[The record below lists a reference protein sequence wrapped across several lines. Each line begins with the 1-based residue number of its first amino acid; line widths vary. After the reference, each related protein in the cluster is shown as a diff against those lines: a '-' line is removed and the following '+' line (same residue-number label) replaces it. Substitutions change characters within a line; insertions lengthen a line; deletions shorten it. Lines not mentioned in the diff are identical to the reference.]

1 MATEGNADHI
11 STGREPPAS
20 PESGARPPG
29 GRSRRVLVGA
39 VIGVAALA
47 AVSALAAVGAFNG
60 NASALTNCAAAPSRC
75 GFPDATNTGVPAGT
89 TLKSVPAQ
97 VSSGT
102 GWAYSTAD
110 GDVIVT
116 GNGAVLSGLYIPHEL
131 LINASSVTIKD
142 VQVAAAGDFGIALT
156 HTKGVTIENSTI
168 SGQNAT
174 VGRIGSAIDD
184 EYGDSTGIIIKANNI
199 SDFRTAIQIS
209 AGLVDANYV
218 HDPGYISG
226 DHTNG
231 FYTNGGTGALTIEN
245 NTIFDEPEPDRRHQ
259 PGRRQR
265 RRGGGQQDG
274 REQLPGRR
282 RLHHLR
288 RHLPEQP
295 HLQDRHQEQPVR
307 PAIPPAERPVRPHR
321 LLRPH
326 LVRQQLVSQ
335 HLGQHRRY
343 HSRPVTVAPRRAG
356 DIARL
361 RRGQAGLPAQLP
373 DRSASTP
380 P

>member
-1 MATEGNADHI
+1 MKEGNVMATEGNADHI
-11 STGREPPAS
+11 RTGREPPAS
-20 PESGARPPG
+20 PESGARPG

-102 GWAYSTAD
+102 GWAYSTTG

-131 LINASSVTIKD
+131 LIKASSVTIKD

-245 NTIFDEPEPDRRHQ
+245 NTIFESLNETDAINLDAGSAGSAVANKTVENNFLA
-259 PGRRQR
+259 
-265 RRGGGQQDG
+265 GGAYTIYGGTSPNNPTSKIVIKGNRFGQQYHALSG
-274 REQLPGRR
+274 QYGPIAYFN
-282 RLHHLR
+282 
-288 RHLPEQP
+288 
-295 HLQDRHQEQPVR
+295 
-307 PAIPPAERPVRPHR
+307 PASSGNSWSANIWDSTGGTIP
-321 LLRPH
+321 
-326 LVRQQLVSQ
+326 
-335 HLGQHRRY
+335 
-343 HSRPVTVAPRRAG
+343 AP
-356 DIARL
+356 
-361 RRGQAGLPAQLP
+361 
-373 DRSASTP
+373 
-380 P
+380 